1 MGGSQSMLKINF
13 EDMQSICKNSEM
25 YILINTLSESEQDCL
40 IKNTIPAIREESV
53 INKYLKDTHS
63 VKIIIYGKNCNDLG
77 VQTKYNQLLK
87 LGFTWIY
94 VYSGGLFEWLLLQD
108 IYGDENFPTTKKQPD
123 ILKYKS
129 ASTLNVHLLN

>member
-13 EDMQSICKNSEM
+13 EDMQCICKNSDM

-40 IKNTIPAIREESV
+40 IKNTIPAIREESI
-53 INKYLKDTHS
+53 INKYLKDAQS

-87 LGFTWIY
+87 LGFAWIY
-94 VYSGGLFEWLLLQD
+94 VYTGGLFEWLLLQD
-108 IYGDENFPTTKKQPD
+108 IYGDEHFPTTKKQQD
-123 ILKYKS
+123 ILKYKPCS
-129 ASTLNVHLLN
+129 ALNVHLLN

>member
-13 EDMQSICKNSEM
+13 EDMQSICKSSDM
-25 YILINTLSESEQDCL
+25 YILINTLSDLEQDCL
-40 IKNTIPAIREESV
+40 IKNTIPAIREESI
-53 INKYLKDTHS
+53 INKYLKDTQS

-94 VYSGGLFEWLLLQD
+94 IYTGGLFEWLLLQD
-108 IYGDENFPTTKKQPD
+108 IYGDEYFPTTKKQQD
-123 ILKYKS
+123 ILKYKPCS
-129 ASTLNVHLLN
+129 ALNVHLLN

>member
-13 EDMQSICKNSEM
+13 EDMQCICKNSDM
-25 YILINTLSESEQDCL
+25 YILINTLSDLEQDCL

-53 INKYLKDTHS
+53 INKYLKDTQS

-94 VYSGGLFEWLLLQD
+94 VYTGGLFEWLLLQD
-108 IYGDENFPTTKKQPD
+108 IYGDEHFPTTKKQQD
-123 ILKYKS
+123 ILKYKPCS
-129 ASTLNVHLLN
+129 ALNVHLLN